1 MCNTCYRVV
10 SLLVVLT
17 RHFDSDRTYSA
28 TASGRQP
35 SEPIPPVGLV
45 GLHFLI
51 EPPMWIYRGSP
62 GAVLYCPAVTRG
74 RGLRRHSHHLWSLC
88 HRHVRFWGCHRC
100 WGGSRNRLVQ
110 SYVVGTRW

>member
-74 RGLRRHSHHLWSLC
+74 RDSGATHIT
-88 HRHVRFWGCHRC
+88 FGRC
-100 WGGSRNRLVQ
+100 AIGMCGFGVAIVAGGGSRNRLVQ

>member
-62 GAVLYCPAVTRG
+62 GAVLYRYLSSQMRQVVFTGLVVAG
-74 RGLRRHSHHLWSLC
+74 RR
-88 HRHVRFWGCHRC
+88 
-100 WGGSRNRLVQ
+100 
-110 SYVVGTRW
+110 VG